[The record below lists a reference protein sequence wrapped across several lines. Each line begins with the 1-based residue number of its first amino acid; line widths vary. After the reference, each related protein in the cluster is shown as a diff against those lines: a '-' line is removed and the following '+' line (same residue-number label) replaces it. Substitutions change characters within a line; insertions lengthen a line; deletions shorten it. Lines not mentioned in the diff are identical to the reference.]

1 MAPTTDIFWQTED
14 SDQAEMLREIMQ
26 VVPLKNENHYKTDFN
41 NFMQL
46 YKSLAASLFKE
57 WEESQKI

>member
-1 MAPTTDIFWQTED
+1 
-14 SDQAEMLREIMQ
+14 MQ
-26 VVPLKNENHYKTDFN
+26 VVPLRNENQYKTDFN

-57 WEESQKI
+57 WEESQKIQKIDGERRLLSEMSFGSILKRDF

>member
-1 MAPTTDIFWQTED
+1 
-14 SDQAEMLREIMQ
+14 MQ
-26 VVPLKNENHYKTDFN
+26 VVPLRNENHYKTDFN

-57 WEESQKI
+57 WEESQKIKRIDEERRLLSEMSFGSILKRDL

>member
-1 MAPTTDIFWQTED
+1 
-14 SDQAEMLREIMQ
+14 MQ
-26 VVPLKNENHYKTDFN
+26 VVPLRNENHYKTDFN

-57 WEESQKI
+57 WEESQKIQRIDEERRLLSEMSFGSILKRDL